1 MEAQHVGSH
10 WHVREW
16 SEEPGDAPS
25 CEGSG
30 SLCRVVPSAE
40 FATVAAAVQGAGD
53 GTLIQVK
60 PGHAETLAFPLILD
74 HAVYIE
80 GPADTSAKLEGEEGL
95 IVAAGGAANTVV
107 LSRLHLRVVGGGP
120 ALLLAGG
127 CSVERCEIDT
137 CGNGVGIEVA
147 AHSGSAVQILRSVI
161 RDCQVGIS
169 LAGGAAAAILEGT
182 HIERCACGISL
193 TGLDVEEGWS
203 DALVSLSGASLALNS
218 EADLRLRAWSIRE
231 KAGELRQA
239 PPGREI
245 SACGWPSEQCNVV
258 APTDRGPV
266 VLHFDAGKV
275 NATLWDGEDDEVEQD
290 ADSNACSSS
299 FHELDI
305 EPEPDFVDRKL

>member
-1 MEAQHVGSH
+1 MVAQTRV
-10 WHVREW
+10 
-16 SEEPGDAPS
+16 
-25 CEGSG
+25 
-30 SLCRVVPSAE
+30 SL
-40 FATVAAAVQGAGD
+40 
-53 GTLIQVK
+53 

-107 LSRLHLRVVGGGP
+107 LSRMHLRVVGGGP

-137 CGNGVGIEVA
+137 CGSGVGIEVA

-161 RDCQVGIS
+161 RNCQVGIS

-193 TGLDVEEGWS
+193 TGGLERRAGLPFRGILGTELRGRPSLAGLEHSREGWATPTGPTWTRDFGVS
-203 DALVSLSGASLALNS
+203 TPQLSPSFTDAMHPP
-218 EADLRLRAWSIRE
+218 EAA
-231 KAGELRQA
+231 A
-239 PPGREI
+239 PPRR
-245 SACGWPSEQCNVV
+245 AQ

-275 NATLWDGEDDEVEQD
+275 NATLWDGEDDED
-290 ADSNACSSS
+290 ATSNACSSS

-305 EPEPDFVDRKL
+305 EPEPDFAERNL